1 MKKAGGIIALISG
14 IFGTFAAII
23 TLMVGGLGKAF
34 NAHDATTIVNLGFG
48 GVFFAFLTIVLGA
61 VAMNS
66 ASRIPGVLLIL
77 SALAGAV
84 LGGALVAVCM
94 ALALIGGVLALF
106 GGGGSVSAARG

>member
-1 MKKAGGIIALISG
+1 MKKAGGIIAVISG
-14 IFGTFAAII
+14 ISGTFAAII
-23 TLMVGGLGKAF
+23 TLIVGGLGKAF